1 MRKLRYARDPV
12 VNRSLKHSVRDGVW
26 YAIMAGGAES
36 YFSAFALHLKASTAQ
51 IGWLASLPPLIG
63 SFLQLLSAWLGKRY
77 PRRRPLFLAGASVQA
92 LTFIPL
98 IVLPLLFPAYAIP
111 LLIACATLYYA
122 GGHFA
127 SPAWTSLMGD
137 LVPPRRRGR
146 FFGAR
151 TRYITITMFV
161 SMVAAG
167 GVLHAFDTRN
177 AVLFGFIGIFAVALV
192 TRLVSVYH
200 LTRMHEPPK
209 PASAPLPPLDWQSLT
224 RRVRASSFAR
234 FSIFFALMQGATA
247 IASPFFTVYMLR
259 DIRFTYLE
267 YMVITATAVLSQF
280 LSLKTWGRLCDAF
293 GSRAILRVTGAM
305 IPVLPILWLPT
316 HNFWYL
322 MLVQVLGGMA
332 WSGFSLAANN
342 SLYDLVPADK
352 RTNYFAL
359 HTVTYSAAIF
369 AGALLGGYLGSALPD
384 RLTVFG
390 DEIVLPSA
398 LLGVFLLSSIMRT
411 LVAGTFLPTLRE
423 SRPVRALPVGRLVL
437 SVVRLVPLGETV
449 FDIVAGRRGRAELSK
464 PRE

>member
-1 MRKLRYARDPV
+1 MRKPRYSRDPI

-77 PRRRPLFLAGASVQA
+77 PRRRPLFLAGASLQA
-92 LTFIPL
+92 LTFVPL
-98 IVLPLLFPAYAIP
+98 IVLPLLLPAYAIP
-111 LLIACATLYYA
+111 LLIACVTFYYA

-127 SPAWTSLMGD
+127 SPPWTSLMGD

-167 GVLHAFDTRN
+167 GVLHAFDTGN
-177 AVLFGFIGIFAVALV
+177 AVLFGFIGVFAVALV
-192 TRLVSVYH
+192 ARLASVYH

-209 PASAPLPPLDWQSLT
+209 PASAPLPPLAWRSLT
-224 RRVRASSFAR
+224 ARVRASPFAR
-234 FSIFFALMQGATA
+234 FSVFFALMQGATA

-259 DIRFTYLE
+259 DIGFTYLE
-267 YMVITATAVLSQF
+267 YMAITATAVLSQF

-305 IPVLPILWLPT
+305 IPVLPLLWLPT

-322 MLVQVLGGMA
+322 MLVQMLGGMA

-342 SLYDLVPADK
+342 SLYDLVSPDK
-352 RTNYFAL
+352 RTTYFAL
-359 HTVTYSAAIF
+359 HTVAYSAAIF
-369 AGALLGGYLGSALPD
+369 AGALLGGYLGSVLPD

-390 DEIVLPSA
+390 GEIVLSSA
-398 LLGVFLLSSIMRT
+398 LLGVFLLSSMMRA
-411 LVAGTFLPTLRE
+411 LVAGTFLRTLRE
-423 SRPVRALPVGRLVL
+423 SRPMRTLPVGRLVM
-437 SVVRLVPLGETV
+437 SVVRIVPLSGML
-449 FDIVAGRRGRAELSK
+449 FDVVSGRRVQK
-464 PRE
+464 